1 MKDHYRTLGLTDKAT
16 DQEIKVAYRQLAKRY
31 HPDVNPGNLYAEERF
46 KEISE
51 AYNILSD
58 PILRSAYDARKS
70 YRAFVPTPDPFNTK
84 EPNNRG
90 RRKRTYNPE
99 ELERVRARNKMRTEA
114 VMQKRKKLLK
124 GMIITF
130 ALYLVATFS
139 FEEWIE
145 HKRQEESE
153 QFKREL
159 LAKLNSPAEQ
169 QGPYRIKNLDSPY
182 DRIFGSGVTMDQ
194 SPNSLIILNKFK
206 ASVICVTLSNDPQR
220 TIRNE
225 YIEAGNAFAMRE
237 LPNGSFLIKVY
248 AGDVWDT
255 ARFKLQQEAIGGF
268 RKDEGYYLV
277 NEGPFVLQKPT
288 YENPDSNTSD
298 TLIITGKDGQFI
310 ELTPQQFFGTDMK

>member
-1 MKDHYRTLGLTDKAT
+1 MKDHYRTLGLTDKAS
-16 DQEIKVAYRQLAKRY
+16 DQEIKLAYRQLAKRY

-58 PILRSAYDARKS
+58 SILRSAYDARRS
-70 YRAFVPTPDPFNTK
+70 YRAFVPPQYPFKKK
-84 EPNNRG
+84 EPENRD

-99 ELERVRARNKMRTEA
+99 ELERIRGRNKMRTEA
-114 VMQKRKKLLK
+114 VMQKRKKLFK

-130 ALYLVATFS
+130 ALYLIATFS
-139 FEEWIE
+139 FEVWIE

-159 LAKLNSPAEQ
+159 LAKLNTPAEQ
-169 QGPYRIKNLDSPY
+169 QGPYQIKNLDSPY
-182 DRIFGSGVTMDQ
+182 DRIFGSAVTMEQ

-206 ASVICVTLSNDPQR
+206 ASVICVTLSNDLQR

-237 LPNGSFLIKVY
+237 LPNGSYLIKVY

-255 ARFKLQQEAIGGF
+255 SRFMFNQKQIGGF
-268 RKDEGYYLV
+268 RKEEGYYLV
-277 NEGPFVLQKPT
+277 NDGPFVLQKPT
-288 YENPDSNTSD
+288 YEKPNSNTSD
-298 TLIITGKDGQFI
+298 TLIITGKEGQFI

>member
-1 MKDHYRTLGLTDKAT
+1 MKDHYRTLGLSNKAS
-16 DQEIKVAYRQLAKRY
+16 DQEIKLAYRQLAKRY
-31 HPDVNPGNLYAEERF
+31 HPDVNPGNVYAEERF

-51 AYNILSD
+51 AYNVLSD
-58 PILRSAYDARKS
+58 PILRSAYDARRS
-70 YRAFVPTPDPFNTK
+70 YRAFAPPQDSFKKK
-84 EPNNRG
+84 ETDNRD

-114 VMQKRKKLLK
+114 VMLKRKKLFK

-130 ALYLVATFS
+130 TLYLIATFS
-139 FEEWIE
+139 FEVWID

-159 LAKLNSPAEQ
+159 LARMNAPIEQ
-169 QGPYRIKNLDSPY
+169 QGPYQIKNLDSPY
-182 DRIFGSGVTMDQ
+182 DAIFGSAVTMDQ

-206 ASVICVTLSNDPQR
+206 TAVICLTLSNDPKK

-255 ARFKLQQEAIGGF
+255 ARFRLQQQAIGGF
-268 RKDEGYYLV
+268 RNDEGYYLV
-277 NEGPFVLQKPT
+277 NDGPFKLQKPT
-288 YENPDSNTSD
+288 YENPNSNTSD
-298 TLIITGKDGQFI
+298 TLIITGNEGQFI
-310 ELTPQQFFGTDMK
+310 ELTPQQFFGADMK